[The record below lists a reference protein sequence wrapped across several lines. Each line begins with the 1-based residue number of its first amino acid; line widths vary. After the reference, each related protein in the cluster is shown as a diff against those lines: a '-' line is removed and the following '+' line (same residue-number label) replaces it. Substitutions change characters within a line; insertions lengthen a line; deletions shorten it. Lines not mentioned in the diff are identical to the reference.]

1 LILQNHHSVVAHLP
15 HEAEIWPI
23 AAHKRRL
30 CVDVNNPKGDKV
42 PVCGES
48 CIAFPFNNCRG
59 SGGSSNSKELGE
71 LQMKVL
77 KLALIGTAALA
88 AASVTARAD
97 SLSDLKAQIEAL
109 NGRISQLEAAPAVPA
124 GYQLMSVSKQDAII
138 VPSLDIDNSF
148 KQTNVTTIGILPT
161 ADVPASTN
169 IQWSGYARAALIW
182 AKSSGSNGVADV
194 KARGQLKVVGT
205 TDTSVGEV
213 GAQIQIRGEFHGHG
227 DAGANFGDSNAG
239 ASLPSTAIGLF
250 NNGTTFK
257 MNEAWGWWK
266 MTPELTLG
274 GGYTGSL
281 SGIGYGYDGA
291 CNCYYTDNAD
301 AGYGHG
307 DTTQMRL
314 SYASGPISAAIALE
328 DDHNSEQNLGLKLA
342 ATDKVRSSLGVAAEV
357 KYSGDM
363 FSGEISGGVWGKHGH
378 QFDVAG
384 SNRGA
389 WQIGAGFGMNLGDMA
404 KLSVAAG
411 AGKFHGAKFW
421 KASALVSANLSDAVH
436 GEVAFNYR
444 KSGSSK
450 QSAVLAGIYYDPVSQ
465 LTVGLEGEYI
475 KNKGAGHSSQLDL
488 VTVFRF

>member
-1 LILQNHHSVVAHLP
+1 
-15 HEAEIWPI
+15 
-23 AAHKRRL
+23 
-30 CVDVNNPKGDKV
+30 
-42 PVCGES
+42 
-48 CIAFPFNNCRG
+48 
-59 SGGSSNSKELGE
+59 
-71 LQMKVL
+71 MKVL

-88 AASVTARAD
+88 AVSVTARAD
-97 SLSDLKAQIEAL
+97 DLADLKAQIEAL

-124 GYQLMSVSKQDAII
+124 GYQLMSVSKADAIV
-138 VPSLDIDNSF
+138 VPSLDVDNAF

-169 IQWSGYARAALIW
+169 IQWSGYARAALIYHNNKQKFN
-182 AKSSGSNGVADV
+182 AATTTASSATTPAFFSNDKGTDI

-213 GAQIQIRGEFHGHG
+213 GAQIQLRGNYHGGG
-227 DAGANFGDSNAG
+227 DAAV
-239 ASLPSTAIGLF
+239 T
-250 NNGTTFK
+250 

-301 AGYGHG
+301 AAYGHQ

-314 SYASGPISAAIALE
+314 SYASGPMSAAIAIE
-328 DDHNSEQNLGLKLA
+328 DDHSHTPGGSALGM
-342 ATDKVRSSLGVAAEV
+342 AAEL

-363 FSGEISGGVWGKHGH
+363 FSGEISGGVWSKNKGVK
-378 QFDVAG
+378 
-384 SNRGA
+384 GA
-389 WQIGAGFGMNLGDMA
+389 WQIGAGLGMNLGDMA

-411 AGKFHGAKFW
+411 AFNNHGLKKW

-436 GEVAFNYR
+436 GEVAYSYV
-444 KSGSSK
+444 KYKGLGSGT
-450 QSAVLAGIYYDPVSQ
+450 QNAVLAGLYYDPVSQ
-465 LTVGLEGEYI
+465 LTIGLEGEYI
-475 KNKGAGHSSQLDL
+475 KNSAGAALALDSFKKNTQIDL